1 MKLKVAVIGA
11 GAMGKNHARVYSEM
25 KNVELV
31 AVCDSSKEVGGQIA
45 ALYGAKYYS
54 DYKDML
60 AKEKL
65 DAVSICVPTK
75 FHREVSIAVIKK
87 KINVLVEKPI
97 ATTVSEAEEIISEA
111 QKNKV
116 KLMIGHIEC
125 FNPVVVELKRR
136 IAGGE
141 LGKIYKVHCNRMG
154 PSVQRIYDVGVIIDI
169 AIHEIYILK
178 YLIDSDVKRV
188 YAETERKIHSTH
200 EDLLIGT
207 IRFSNDVLGVINANW
222 ITPRKFREI
231 TVTGEKGMFV
241 ANYLTQD
248 LDFYEN
254 DFVKKNIDY
263 KSHTML
269 VMEGKKIPIDVK
281 KSEPL
286 RNELDAFVD
295 CVLNDKKVPV
305 TGNEGLEALRVA
317 QKFLESSKQN
327 KVMEL

>member
-31 AVCDSSKEVGGQIA
+31 AICDSNKDAGGQIA
-45 ALYGAKYYS
+45 MLYGAKYYS
-54 DYKDML
+54 GCKEML
-60 AKEKL
+60 AKEKM

-75 FHREVSIAVIKK
+75 FHRDIAVEVIRN

-97 ATTVSEAEEIISEA
+97 ATTISEAEEIILEA
-111 QKNKV
+111 KKNKV
-116 KLMIGHIEC
+116 NLMIGHIEC

-136 IAGGE
+136 IMGGE

-154 PSVQRIYDVGVIIDI
+154 PSVQRIYDVGVVIDL

-188 YAETERKIHSTH
+188 YAETERKIHSTY

-207 IRFSNDVLGVINANW
+207 MRFRNDVLGVINTNW

-254 DFVKKNIDY
+254 DFVKKNVDY

-269 VMEGKKIPIDVK
+269 VIEGKKIPIEVK

-286 RNELDAFVD
+286 RNELEAFVS
-295 CVLNDKKVPV
+295 CVINNKKAPVSGND
-305 TGNEGLEALRVA
+305 GLEALRVA
-317 QKFLESSKQN
+317 QKFLESAKQN
-327 KVMEL
+327 KVMGL